1 MSILDGLL
9 SQVSS
14 NVDIKGLAAKVG
26 LDPAQV
32 EGAVASLA
40 KSHSA
45 PGDTVAAASAETGL
59 DSGKVSEIME
69 QMGGE
74 GVLGKISTMMQG
86 DDSILGK
93 IGGFL
98 DRDGDGNPLNDI
110 TSMASGLF
118 GKK

>member
-9 SQVSS
+9 SQVTS

-45 PGDTVAAASAETGL
+45 PGDTLETASAETGL
-59 DSGKVSEIME
+59 DRGKMGEIME

-74 GVLGKISTMMQG
+74 GALGKISEMMKG
-86 DDSILGK
+86 DHSIFGK